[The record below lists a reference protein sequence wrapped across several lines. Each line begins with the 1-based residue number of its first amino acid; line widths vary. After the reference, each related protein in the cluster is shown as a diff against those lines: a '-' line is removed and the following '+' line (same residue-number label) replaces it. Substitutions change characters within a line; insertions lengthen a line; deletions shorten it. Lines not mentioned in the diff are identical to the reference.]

1 MIPVPLPP
9 EPASFNDRVRREGLA
24 HLHEQGQ
31 DPEQPAPRALFAMK
45 RIMPNGGERSCE
57 YWQLAREDLRHAYHN
72 LCVYS
77 CFQIE
82 VETLASGKQVS
93 MHSID
98 HFKPISLSPAKEAY
112 NWLNLRWAWGVI
124 DNHKGNSL
132 IPDDHDPTRL
142 QADALILS
150 EDPSGLLI
158 VATNHSPATCRAG
171 AALRHCRQARA
182 ESSRCC
188 IGPHKLPQ
196 RFHRFSADLW
206 ARLHGGKAAVRLPVH
221 VRPAAG
227 HADREWD
234 LRRSGDLAYF

>member
-158 VATNHSPATCRAG
+158 VAPNHSLPPAE
-171 AALRHCRQARA
+171 QARLA
-182 ESSRCC
+182 
-188 IGPHKLPQ
+188 ITVAKLGLNQ
-196 RFHRFSADLW
+196 
-206 ARLHGGKAAVRLPVH
+206 AAVALARTNCRNDFIASAQIYGH
-221 VRPAAG
+221 DYMAARQPFVYRFMFG
-227 HADREWD
+227 
-234 LRRSGDLAYF
+234 LQQGMQTGNGS